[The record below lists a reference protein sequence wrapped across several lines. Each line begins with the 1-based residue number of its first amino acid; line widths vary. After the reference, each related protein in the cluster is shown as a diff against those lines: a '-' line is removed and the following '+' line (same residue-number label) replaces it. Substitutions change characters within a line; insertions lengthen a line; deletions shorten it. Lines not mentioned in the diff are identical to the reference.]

1 MEASGWRSVVGRVFP
16 SVLPSVLP
24 IEEKQ
29 LNLEELLDR
38 LPLEAR
44 EAVEIG
50 AVRAGLSENPDY
62 ASKAR
67 GFYADK
73 RSGYDERARFEI
85 LCGNP
90 EGAIAIYEEGHF
102 FVDQAAK
109 VAKEHIS
116 VERAIKVYDDA
127 LEKED
132 AARHHEGL
140 ARLYGE
146 QGDSSNAEKHLRLAI
161 VGYEKEGIVDRAVEL
176 ERKHGTLD
184 NVIEIYVR
192 VATEGHNIADY
203 FQQGAQVAEEA
214 GDQEKAHQLYE
225 KALDAF
231 LEHHFFFN
239 VKDLINLAQKVGDKD
254 KLITVYEKASQ
265 PQQAYRLAMQE
276 GYIDR
281 AMKICL
287 GIRVPEELAKMAKFA
302 LDNGHADMAIQIY
315 EQAGLDKDAART
327 ANQYGNPQKAL
338 EICEPKI
345 DTPYENGYFGDADYY
360 DIAMDAASKIG
371 DEERSKVIGH
381 KAMERFSVLGKFDI
395 SARFA
400 EKLGY
405 NEMASTYRLLAS
417 LPKT

>member
-1 MEASGWRSVVGRVFP
+1 MEASGWRSVVGRVF
-16 SVLPSVLP
+16 PSVLP

-44 EAVEIG
+44 EAAEIG
-50 AVRAGLSENPDY
+50 AVRVGLSENPKY
-62 ASKAR
+62 AAKAR
-67 GFYADK
+67 DFYADK
-73 RSGYDERARFEI
+73 RRGYDERVRFEI
-85 LCGNP
+85 LSGNP

-102 FVDQAAK
+102 FVDQAAE

-161 VGYEKEGIVDRAVEL
+161 AGYEKEGRVDKAVEL

-184 NVIEIYVR
+184 NVIKMYAR
-192 VATEGHNIADY
+192 VAEATEESHNKAVY

-214 GDQEKAHQLYE
+214 CDQEKAHQLYE
-225 KALDAF
+225 KALDALLEDRF
-231 LEHHFFFN
+231 LIDAKH
-239 VKDLINLAQKVGDKD
+239 LIKMAQKVGNND
-254 KLITVYEKASQ
+254 KLITAYERASQ
-265 PQQAYRLAMQE
+265 PQDAYRLAIKE
-276 GYIDR
+276 GYTER
-281 AMKICL
+281 AMEICL
-287 GIRVPEELAKMAKFA
+287 RVRTPEELAKMAKFT
-302 LDNGHADMAIQIY
+302 LDSGHADMAIQIY
-315 EQAGLDKDAART
+315 EQAGLDKNAAKT

-338 EICEPKI
+338 EICEPRI
-345 DTPYENGYFGDADYY
+345 NINYACGTFEDSEYF

-371 DEERSKVIGH
+371 DEGRRELIGH
-381 KAMERFSVLGKFDI
+381 QAMERFSVLGKFDV

-400 EKLGY
+400 KKLGY
-405 NEMASTYRLLAS
+405 TERASTYKLLAS
-417 LPKT
+417 LLKV